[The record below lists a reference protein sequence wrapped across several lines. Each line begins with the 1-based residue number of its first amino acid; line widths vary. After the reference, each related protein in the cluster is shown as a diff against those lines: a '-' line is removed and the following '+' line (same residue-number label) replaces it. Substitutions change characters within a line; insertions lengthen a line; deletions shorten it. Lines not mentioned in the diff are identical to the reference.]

1 MILKQVIKIKV
12 SEIFTSFQGEGPYV
26 GTPATF
32 LREGPYV
39 GTPATFLRLYG
50 CNLDCEWC
58 DTDISTYEILSVD
71 DVAEILLTQMEFNN
85 IKTLIITGG
94 EPTLQMEEIKRLI
107 KELPDD
113 IRIQMETNGSIFEY
127 IPEIEYVISPKED
140 KEKVFKNYYAYENTF
155 FKFVITSQD
164 DLDEVIA
171 LKEKYDYDKP
181 IWLQGEFS
189 KDAEMADL
197 IRENFPRLENVKL
210 SVQTHKYLNQR

>member
-1 MILKQVIKIKV
+1 MIKIKV

-32 LREGPYV
+32 LR
-39 GTPATFLRLYG
+39 LYG
-50 CNLDCEWC
+50 CNLECEWC

-71 DVAEILLTQMEFNN
+71 DVAEIILTQMEFNN

-107 KELPDD
+107 KELPED
-113 IRIQMETNGSIFEY
+113 IKIQLETNGSIFEY
-127 IPEIEYVISPKED
+127 IPEIEYVISPKQD
-140 KEKVFKNYYAYENTF
+140 KEKVFENYYSYENTF
-155 FKFVITSQD
+155 FKFVITSQED
-164 DLDEVIA
+164 IDEVIS
-171 LKEKYDYDKP
+171 LKEKYGYDKT

-189 KDAEMADL
+189 RDGEMADL
-197 IRENFPRLENVKL
+197 IRENFPRLDNVKL

>member
-1 MILKQVIKIKV
+1 MIKIKV

-32 LREGPYV
+32 LR
-39 GTPATFLRLYG
+39 LYG
-50 CNLDCEWC
+50 CNLNCQWC

-107 KELPDD
+107 KELPED
-113 IRIQMETNGSIFEY
+113 IKIQIETNGSIFEY
-127 IPEIEYVISPKED
+127 VPEIKYVISPKED
-140 KEKVFKNYYAYENTF
+140 KEKVFENYYNYENIF
-155 FKFVITSQD
+155 FKFVITSQED
-164 DLDEVIA
+164 INEVIS
-171 LKEKYDYDKP
+171 LKEKYDYDKT
-181 IWLQGEFS
+181 IWLQPEFS
-189 KDAEMADL
+189 RDVEIADL

>member
-1 MILKQVIKIKV
+1 MIKIKV

-32 LREGPYV
+32 LR
-39 GTPATFLRLYG
+39 LYG
-50 CNLDCEWC
+50 CNLNCEWC
-58 DTDISTYEILSVD
+58 DTDISTYEIMSVD
-71 DVAEILLTQMEFNN
+71 DVAEILMTQMEFNN

-107 KELPDD
+107 KELPDG
-113 IRIQMETNGSIFEY
+113 IKIQMETNGSIFEY
-127 IPEIEYVISPKED
+127 IPEIEYVISPKQD
-140 KEKVFKNYYAYENTF
+140 KEKVFEKYYSYENTF
-155 FKFVITSQD
+155 FKFVITSQED
-164 DLDEVIA
+164 IDEVIS
-171 LKEKYDYDKP
+171 LKEKYNYDKS

-189 KDAEMADL
+189 QDAEMADL

>member
-1 MILKQVIKIKV
+1 MIKIKV

-32 LREGPYV
+32 LR
-39 GTPATFLRLYG
+39 LYG
-50 CNLDCEWC
+50 CNLECEWC

-71 DVAEILLTQMEFNN
+71 DVAEIILTQMEFNN

-107 KELPDD
+107 KELPED
-113 IRIQMETNGSIFEY
+113 IKIQMETNGLLFEY
-127 IPEIEYVISPKED
+127 IPEIEYVISPKQD
-140 KEKVFKNYYAYENTF
+140 KEKVFENYYSYENTF
-155 FKFVITSQD
+155 FKFVITSQED
-164 DLDEVIA
+164 MDEVIS
-171 LKEKYDYDKP
+171 LKEKYGYDKT

-189 KDAEMADL
+189 QDAEMADL
-197 IRENFPRLENVKL
+197 IRENFPRLDNVKL

>member
-32 LREGPYV
+32 LR
-39 GTPATFLRLYG
+39 LYG

-58 DTDISTYEILSVD
+58 DTDISTYEMLSVD

-140 KEKVFKNYYAYENTF
+140 KERVFKNYYAYENTF

>member
-1 MILKQVIKIKV
+1 MIKIKV

-32 LREGPYV
+32 LR
-39 GTPATFLRLYG
+39 LYG
-50 CNLDCEWC
+50 CNLNCEWC

-107 KELPDD
+107 KELPED
-113 IRIQMETNGSIFEY
+113 IKIQIETNGSIFEY
-127 IPEIEYVISPKED
+127 VPEIKYVISPKED
-140 KEKVFKNYYAYENTF
+140 KEKVFENYYNYENIF
-155 FKFVITSQD
+155 FKFVITSQED
-164 DLDEVIA
+164 INEVIS
-171 LKEKYDYDKP
+171 LKEKYDYDKT
-181 IWLQGEFS
+181 IWLQPEFS
-189 KDAEMADL
+189 RDVEIADL